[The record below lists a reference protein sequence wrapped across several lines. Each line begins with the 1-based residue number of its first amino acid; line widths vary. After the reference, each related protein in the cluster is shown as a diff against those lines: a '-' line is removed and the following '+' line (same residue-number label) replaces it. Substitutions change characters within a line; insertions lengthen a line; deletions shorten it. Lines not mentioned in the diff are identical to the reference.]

1 MSRKISLTEF
11 IILIALLTSLPALA
25 IDAMLPAFKQMSL
38 DLNMANPNSIQLI
51 IPILFLGLSIGQLIF
66 GPLSDSLGRKPLIY
80 LGLGIFMLGSAIS
93 LFSTNFTAM
102 LVGRFLQGLGAAAPR
117 IISTA
122 VVRDLYSGREMAK
135 IMSFTMM
142 VFILVPAIA
151 PLMGQGVLLFASWH
165 AIFISFL
172 VIALIITIWFGLR
185 LDETL
190 KPENRRAFS
199 VTNLVAA
206 AKEVLTNKVTM
217 GYTIGSGLIFG
228 AFMGYL
234 TSSPQILQQQY
245 GLGDQFPFYFG
256 ALAISLGAA
265 SFLNAKL
272 VMRYGMKLLS
282 TIAIRT
288 FTGLALVFL
297 IIAYLQNG
305 QPPLWQLM
313 TYLLLSFFTV
323 GLLFGNLNALAME
336 PLGHIAGIGASII
349 GSASSLFAIPL
360 GTLIGQSYNGTI
372 IPMTIGFCVL
382 GFLTALSLKWTRN
395 QTIKV

>member
-1 MSRKISLTEF
+1 MSRTLNLKEF
-11 IILIALLTSLPALA
+11 IILVALLTSLPALA
-25 IDAMLPAFKQMSL
+25 IDAMLPAFKQIGL
-38 DLNMANPNSIQLI
+38 DLKVMHENDVQLI
-51 IPILFLGLSIGQLIF
+51 IPILFLGLSIGQLVF

-80 LGLGIFMLGSAIS
+80 LGLGIFMLGSGIS
-93 LFSTNFTAM
+93 LFAQDFNYM

-117 IISTA
+117 IISIA
-122 VVRDLYSGREMAK
+122 IVRDLYSGRAMAQ

-165 AIFISFL
+165 AIFVAFL
-172 VIALIITIWFGLR
+172 VIAAIITLWFGLR

-190 KPENRRAFS
+190 IPEKRREFS
-199 VTNLVAA
+199 LANLWQAT
-206 AKEVLTNKVTM
+206 KEVLSNKVAM
-217 GYTIGSGLIFG
+217 GYTLSSGLIFG

-234 TSSPQILQQQY
+234 NSSPQILQQQY
-245 GLGDQFPFYFG
+245 GLGEQFPFYFG
-256 ALAISLGAA
+256 ALALSLGAA

-272 VMRYGMKLLS
+272 VMKYGMKLLS
-282 TIAIRT
+282 TIAIRI
-288 FTGLALVFL
+288 FTLLALLFL
-297 IIAYLQNG
+297 VIAYLQQG

-313 TYLLLSFFTV
+313 AYLLLSFFTV

-336 PLGHIAGIGASII
+336 PLGHIAGIGASIV

-372 IPMTIGFCVL
+372 IPMTIGFGLL
-382 GFLTALSLKWTRN
+382 GLLTALTLRWTRA
-395 QTIKV
+395 QS

>member
-1 MSRKISLTEF
+1 MPRTLSLKEF
-11 IILIALLTSLPALA
+11 VILVALLTCLPALA
-25 IDAMLPAFKQMSL
+25 IDAMLPAFKQMGI
-38 DLNMANPNSIQLI
+38 DLKVLHENDVQLI
-51 IPILFLGLSIGQLIF
+51 IPVLFLGLSMGQVIF

-93 LFSTNFTAM
+93 LFAQDFNHM
-102 LVGRFLQGLGAAAPR
+102 LIGRFLQGLGAAAPR
-117 IISTA
+117 IISIA
-122 VVRDLYSGREMAK
+122 VVRDLYSGREMAQ

-165 AIFISFL
+165 AIFGLFL

-190 KPENRRAFS
+190 KPEKRRPFS
-199 VTNLVAA
+199 LASLWQAT
-206 AKEVLTNKVTM
+206 KEVLSNKVAM
-217 GYTIGSGLIFG
+217 GYTLGSGLIFG

-234 TSSPQILQQQY
+234 NSSPQILQQQY
-245 GLGDQFPFYFG
+245 GLGEQFPFYFG
-256 ALAISLGAA
+256 ALALSLGAA

-272 VMRYGMKLLS
+272 VMKYGMKLLS
-282 TIAIRT
+282 TIAIRV
-288 FTGLALVFL
+288 FTLLALIFL
-297 IIAYLQNG
+297 VVAYLQNG
-305 QPPLWQLM
+305 HPPLWQLM
-313 TYLLLSFFTV
+313 TYLLLSFFSV

-336 PLGHIAGIGASII
+336 PLGHIAGIGASIV

-372 IPMTIGFCVL
+372 IPMTIGFGIL
-382 GFLTALSLKWTRN
+382 GLLTALTLRWTRA
-395 QTIKV
+395 QS